1 MAAAPIA
8 IAAFGTWQLLQQV
21 TMIVTLNIWVFFS
34 GFTSAG
40 VAAGSLA
47 AAFQATIGCFTFFL
61 ISLTFV
67 QKY

>member
-8 IAAFGTWQLLQQV
+8 IAAFGTCQLLQQV
-21 TMIVTLNIWVFFS
+21 TIIVTFVL

-61 ISLTFV
+61 FL
-67 QKY
+67 